1 MGFRDLQKELTSG
14 FKSPIYTITSSE
26 EFLLRDCLKTIK
38 DTLKLPDHSVEVF
51 DLLQPES
58 TITATS
64 LVELLNMLP
73 LMTERRVVFVNHS
86 ERFNKKD
93 ISILQ
98 DYASDPSP
106 FSQLI
111 LLVEVQDKKT
121 SGFELKGSRQIDLS
135 LSQKT
140 LKDWLTLKAQGM
152 GYRFTEEAL
161 EYLLEIT
168 GDNPGLLYSETLK
181 FATLG
186 KAVVDVHDI
195 SGLVYSGADYGVF
208 EMIEHLKRGDVKE
221 TLIGSYR
228 LQDVEPFQVL
238 GALCWHYVTRQGV
251 GRSKDD
257 LIRTLR
263 VLHDTDLLIKRG
275 ALCAVDSAI
284 LRLLKVID

>member
-1 MGFRDLQKELTSG
+1 MGFRDLQKELSSG
-14 FKSPIYTITSSE
+14 FKSPLYTITSTD
-26 EFLLRDCLKTIK
+26 EFLFRDCLKTIV
-38 DTLKLPDHSVEVF
+38 DTLKLPDYSIEVF

-73 LMTERRVVFVNHS
+73 LMTERRVVFVNHC

-93 ISILQ
+93 ISTLQ
-98 DYASDPSP
+98 EYASNPSP

-111 LLVEVQDKKT
+111 LLVERQDKKT
-121 SGFELKGSRQIDLS
+121 SGFELKGSKQIDLS

-140 LKDWLTLKAQGM
+140 LKDWLILKAQAM

-186 KAVVDVHDI
+186 KTIVDVQDI
-195 SGLVYSGADYGVF
+195 SGLVYSGAEYGVF

-221 TLIGSYR
+221 TLLGSYR

-238 GALCWHYVTRQGV
+238 GALCWHFVTRQGISS
-251 GRSKDD
+251 GKDD
-257 LIRTLR
+257 LRRNLS